1 MPLNDTRIR
10 ALKPS
15 VKPTKHGDS
24 GGLLLVVNPTG
35 SKLWRMVYR
44 FEGKQKQLSF
54 GIWPDVSLAEA
65 RAARDAAR
73 KILAS
78 GIDPS
83 SKKKEEKVARERLIT
98 DSFTALADEL
108 LDKNAREGKSAATL
122 GKKRWLVSLAIN
134 DLGAK
139 QITEISATDI
149 LAPATPSGSTRQL

>member
-54 GIWPDVSLAEA
+54 GTWPDVSLAEA
-65 RAARDAAR
+65 RAARD
-73 KILAS
+73 
-78 GIDPS
+78 
-83 SKKKEEKVARERLIT
+83 
-98 DSFTALADEL
+98 TA
-108 LDKNAREGKSAATL
+108 NFWGQWTRIQ
-122 GKKRWLVSLAIN
+122 VSRVI
-134 DLGAK
+134 AK
-139 QITEISATDI
+139 
-149 LAPATPSGSTRQL
+149 LRQGPQ